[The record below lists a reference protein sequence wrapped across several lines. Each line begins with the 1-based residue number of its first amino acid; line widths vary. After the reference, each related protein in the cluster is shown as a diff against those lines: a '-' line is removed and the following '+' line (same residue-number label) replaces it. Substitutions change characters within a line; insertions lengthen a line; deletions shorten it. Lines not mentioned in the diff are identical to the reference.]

1 MDWVQ
6 EEQALTEQAQALIE
20 RGLHLHNSM
29 GSLPE
34 LEAWDGAVNRLLER
48 INADLS
54 TGCLASRRLKRL
66 LEQLIHLYSQVLT
79 SISELEADKASE
91 AADLH
96 QARRAING

>member
-6 EEQALTEQAQALIE
+6 EEQALTEQAQALIA
-20 RGLHLHNSM
+20 RGLQLHSLRR
-29 GSLPE
+29 LPE
-34 LEAWDGAVNRLLER
+34 LEAWDGAVNQLLER

-79 SISELEADKASE
+79 SISELEAEKASE

-96 QARRAING
+96 QVRRAING